1 MGPSLARA
9 ARTVYVV
16 EFVVL
21 GDIEV
26 RAGGRRVDVGHERQQ
41 CVLAALLVDA
51 GRPVPAERL
60 LDRVWGE
67 RAPQRVR
74 GALHS
79 YLSRLRRIFEE
90 LDGPAIAR
98 RPAGYVLDTDP
109 MTVDLH
115 RFRRL
120 ATRARA
126 AADAAEAYGLFEQAL
141 GIWRGEPFGAL
152 DTPWLAEVREV
163 LHRER
168 LSAELDRND
177 VALAAGR
184 HAALL
189 AGLSARAGADPLDER
204 LAGQLM
210 LALYRCGRQA
220 DALRVYR
227 QTQRRLAVELG
238 ADPVPPL
245 QRLHQQILAGHPGL
259 AAPPPVTAGGPA
271 PLPAQLPAPPAGF
284 AGRGRELA
292 ELSATL
298 TGRPGPGG
306 AAAISVVGG
315 TGGMGKTWLALRWSY
330 DHVDRFPDGQLYLNL
345 RGYDP
350 CGPPVAPAEAL
361 RGLLDALGVDPAAI
375 PVEVDGQ
382 AALFRRLVAGRRL
395 LMVLDNARDSNQV
408 TPLLPASPTCSVLV
422 TSRHRL
428 GGMITAHGARP
439 LTLDA
444 LGDAE
449 ARDVLARQL
458 GPGRTARE
466 PVAVDTLLAQCAGL
480 PLALSIVASRAA
492 LQPDLPLAAL
502 ASELGEASARLDGL
516 DAGELTANVRAV
528 LSCSLEALPPPTV
541 RAFALLGQ
549 APGPE
554 IGLAA
559 AASLLDLPVAHGR
572 TLLRELA
579 DAHLVQEPAPGRH
592 RMHDLV
598 RLYAAE
604 QAPPESAAAIR
615 RLLDHYLHTAR
626 AADHLLD
633 PHRRTIGPAAAAAGI
648 ADRHAALDWFTAEH
662 VPLLAAVR
670 QAERLGLDTHVWQ
683 LAWALD
689 TYLTRLSHWRHG
701 TQVQESAL
709 AAVCRLADPA
719 AEAQVRR
726 QLAYAYT
733 FLGRNADAVP
743 QLDLALALF
752 TAAGDQVGQG
762 DAHRGLARAHARQR
776 RFFPAL
782 DHAERALR
790 LYRAVGYR
798 TGEASALNAVGWFHA
813 HLGDLDEALRH
824 CERAARLHQETDDP
838 YREAAAQDSLGFIHR
853 RLGDPAAAI
862 RRYLRACAL
871 FREVG
876 DRYQEADSMVGL
888 GDAQADAGNT
898 AAARATWRRART
910 VLERLNPPE
919 ADRIRA
925 RLDDAPPPG
934 GDQSV
939 PDSMAAWSSR
949 SSSAGTAPREAISS
963 APPAGRAPTRP

>member
-1 MGPSLARA
+1 VFS
-9 ARTVYVV
+9 VV
-16 EFVVL
+16 EFAVL

-60 LDRVWGE
+60 LDRVWGQC
-67 RAPQRVR
+67 APQRAR

-79 YLSRLRRIFEE
+79 YLSRLRRILEE

-98 RPAGYVLDTDP
+98 RPAGYVLETDP

-120 ATRARA
+120 VTRARA
-126 AADAAEAYGLFEQAL
+126 AAPAADAHALFEQAL
-141 GIWRGEPFGAL
+141 ALWCGEPFGAL
-152 DTPWLAEVREV
+152 DNPWLAELRAV

-168 LSAELDRND
+168 LFAEADRND
-177 VALAAGR
+177 AALAAGR
-184 HAALL
+184 HAGLL
-189 AGLSARAGADPLDER
+189 ADLSVRANADPFDER

-210 LALYRCGRQA
+210 LTLYRCGRQA
-220 DALRVYR
+220 DALQVYR
-227 QTQRRLAVELG
+227 RTQRRLAAELG
-238 ADPVPPL
+238 AEPVPPL

-259 AAPPPVTAGGPA
+259 APPATAPAGVPS
-271 PLPAQLPAPPAGF
+271 QLPAPPASF

-292 ELSATL
+292 ELSAAL

-306 AAAISVVGG
+306 AVAISVVGG
-315 TGGMGKTWLALRWSY
+315 TGGMGKTWLALRWAC
-330 DHVDRFPDGQLYLNL
+330 DHRDRFPDGQLYLNL

-350 CGPPVAPAEAL
+350 CGAPVPVAEAL

-382 AALFRRLVAGRRL
+382 AALYRRLVAGRRML
-395 LMVLDNARDSNQV
+395 ILLDNVRDSHQV
-408 TPLLPASPTCSVLV
+408 TPLLPASPTCAVLV

-428 GGMITAHGARP
+428 GGLITAHGARP
-439 LTLDA
+439 LTLNA
-444 LGDAE
+444 LSGAE
-449 ARDVLARQL
+449 AREVLAGQL
-458 GPGRTARE
+458 GPARTARE
-466 PVAVDTLLAQCAGL
+466 PVAVDTLIAQCAGL
-480 PLALSIVASRAA
+480 PLALAIVAARAA

-502 ASELGEASARLDGL
+502 ATELGEASARLDGL
-516 DAGELTANVRAV
+516 DAGELTASVRAV
-528 LSCSLEALPPPTV
+528 LSGSLEALPDPTA

-549 APGPE
+549 AAGPD
-554 IGLAA
+554 ISLAA
-559 AASLLDLPVAHGR
+559 SARLLDLPVAR
-572 TLLRELA
+572 SRMLLRELA
-579 DAHLVQEPAPGRH
+579 DAHLVQEPVQGRY

-604 QAPPESAAAIR
+604 QASAESATAIR
-615 RLLDHYLHTAR
+615 RLLDHYLHTAC

-633 PHRRTIGPAAAAAGI
+633 PHRRAIAPVAAVAGI
-648 ADRHAALDWFTAEH
+648 ADRRAALDWFTAEH
-662 VPLLAAVR
+662 VSLLAAVR
-670 QAERLGLDTHVWQ
+670 QAERLALDNHAWQ

-701 TQVQESAL
+701 IGVQESAL
-709 AAVCRLADPA
+709 VAVLRLADTA

-726 QLAYAYT
+726 ALAYAYT
-733 FLGRNADAVP
+733 FMGRNADAEP
-743 QLDLALALF
+743 QLELALALF
-752 TAAGDQVGQG
+752 AAAGDQVGQG
-762 DAHRGLARAHARQR
+762 DAHRGLARAHARQHR
-776 RFFPAL
+776 YRPAL

-790 LYRAVGYR
+790 LYQAVGYR
-798 TGEASALNAVGWFHA
+798 SGEASALNAVGWFHA
-813 HLGDLDEALRH
+813 HLGDPGEALRY
-824 CERAARLHQETDDP
+824 CERAAHLHRETDDP
-838 YREAAAQDSLGFIHR
+838 YREAAALDSLGFIHR

-862 RRYLRACAL
+862 RCYLRACTL

-888 GDAQADAGNT
+888 GDAQADTGDP
-898 AAARATWRRART
+898 AAARGTWRRALA

-925 RLDDAPPPG
+925 RLDGTPIFA
-934 GDQSV
+934 
-939 PDSMAAWSSR
+939 
-949 SSSAGTAPREAISS
+949 SA
-963 APPAGRAPTRP
+963 

>member
-1 MGPSLARA
+1 M
-9 ARTVYVV
+9 

-26 RAGGRRVDVGHERQQ
+26 RAGGRRVEIGHERQQ

-74 GALHS
+74 GVLHS
-79 YLSRLRRIFEE
+79 YLSRLRRIFAE

-109 MTVDLH
+109 MSVDLH
-115 RFRRL
+115 RFRVL

-126 AADAAEAYGLFEQAL
+126 TADAGGAYELFEQAL
-141 GIWRGEPFGAL
+141 GLWCGEPFGAL
-152 DTPWLAEVREV
+152 DTPWLAEVRAA
-163 LHRER
+163 LQRER
-168 LSAELDRND
+168 LAAELDRND

-184 HAALL
+184 HAGLL
-189 AGLSARAGADPLDER
+189 ADLALRAGADPLDER

-227 QTQRRLAVELG
+227 DLHRRLAAELG

-259 AAPPPVTAGGPA
+259 AARAPNGGP
-271 PLPAQLPAPPAGF
+271 PRLPAPPAGF
-284 AGRGRELA
+284 AGRCRELA
-292 ELSATL
+292 ELGAVL

-306 AAAISVVGG
+306 AAVIAVVGG
-315 TGGMGKTWLALRWSY
+315 TGGMGKTWLALRWAH
-330 DHVDRFPDGQLYLNL
+330 DHADRFPDGQLYLNL

-350 CGPPVAPAEAL
+350 CGPPVAVAEAL

-382 AALFRRLVAGRRL
+382 AALYRRLVAGRRL
-395 LMVLDNARDSNQV
+395 LIVLDNARDSNQV
-408 TPLLPASPTCSVLV
+408 TPLLPGSPTAGVLV

-428 GGMITAHGARP
+428 GGLITAYGARP
-439 LTLDA
+439 LTLAA

-449 ARDVLARQL
+449 ARDVLGRQL
-458 GPGRTARE
+458 GPGRTALE
-466 PVAVDTLLAQCAGL
+466 PVAVDALLGQCAGL
-480 PLALSIVASRAA
+480 PLALSVVASRAA
-492 LQPDLPLAAL
+492 LQPGLPLAAL
-502 ASELGEASARLDGL
+502 ATELGEASARLDGL

-528 LSCSLEALPPPTV
+528 LSCSLEALPAPTV
-541 RAFALLGQ
+541 RAFALLGR

-554 IGLAA
+554 IGLDAA
-559 AASLLDLPVAHGR
+559 AGLLGVPVAHGR

-579 DAHLVQEPAPGRH
+579 DAHLVQEPAPGRY

-604 QAPPESAAAIR
+604 QTADGAAAAAG
-615 RLLDHYLHTAR
+615 RLLDHYLHTAC

-633 PHRRTIGPAAAAAGI
+633 PHRRTIGPAAPVAGI
-648 ADRHAALDWFTAEH
+648 AGRHAALDWFATEH
-662 VPLLAAVR
+662 PALLAAVR
-670 QAERLGLDTHVWQ
+670 QAERLGLDTHVWR
-683 LAWALD
+683 LAWALN
-689 TYLTRLSHWRHG
+689 TYLARRGHWRHG
-701 TQVQESAL
+701 VQVQESAL
-709 AAVCRLADPA
+709 AAVGRLADPA
-719 AEAQVRR
+719 AEALVRR

-743 QLDLALALF
+743 QLDLALDLF
-752 TAAGDQVGQG
+752 AAAGDLVGQG
-762 DAHRGLARAHARQR
+762 DAHRGLARAHARR
-776 RFFPAL
+776 HRFFPAL

-790 LYRAVGYR
+790 LYQAAGHRS
-798 TGEASALNAVGWFHA
+798 GEASALNAVGWFRA
-813 HLGDLDEALRH
+813 HLGDLDAALGY
-824 CERAARLHQETDDP
+824 CERAARLHREIDDP
-838 YREAAAQDSLGFIHR
+838 YREALALDSLGYIHR
-853 RLGDPAAAI
+853 GLGEPAAAI

-888 GDAQADAGNT
+888 GDAQSDAGNT
-898 AAARATWRRART
+898 AGARATWCRALT
-910 VLERLNPPE
+910 VLERLNPSE

-925 RLDDAPPPG
+925 RLG
-934 GDQSV
+934 GQSV

-949 SSSAGTAPREAISS
+949 SSSAATAPREAISS
-963 APPAGRAPTRP
+963 APPAGRAPTSP